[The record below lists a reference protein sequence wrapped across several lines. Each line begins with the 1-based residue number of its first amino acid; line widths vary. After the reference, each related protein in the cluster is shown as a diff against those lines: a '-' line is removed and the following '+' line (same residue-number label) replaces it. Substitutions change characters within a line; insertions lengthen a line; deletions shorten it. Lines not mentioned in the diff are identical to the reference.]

1 MADPT
6 GFLKH
11 DRELPTRRPV
21 DVRIRDWKEV
31 YEPFA
36 PEHLHDQ
43 AGRCMDCGI
52 PFCHN
57 GCPLGNLI
65 PEWNDLVHQG
75 DWEEAVE
82 RLHATNNFPEFT
94 GRLCP
99 APCEA
104 ACVLGINAAPVTIK
118 QVEVEIID
126 RAFTEGWV
134 KPQPPLS
141 RTGRRVAV
149 VGSGPA
155 GLAAAQQL
163 TRAGHDVTVLERA
176 DRIGGLLRYGI
187 PEFKM
192 EKRVLDR
199 RLEQMRAEGTVF
211 RTGVDVG
218 GAGTVGT
225 VAMSMDTLR
234 ADYDAVLLSGGAT
247 LGRDLPVEGR
257 DLAGIH
263 LAMEYLVPSNRVQEG
278 DLQAPPITAE
288 GKDVVIIGGGD
299 TGADCLGT
307 AIRQGARST
316 TQLEIMPRPPQERPD
331 TTPWPTWPL
340 VYRTSSAHE
349 EGGERLFSVN
359 TQRFTGGAGADAGS
373 VGGIELVDV
382 ELVGGRFEPVEGTAR
397 LIPAQL
403 VLLAMGF
410 TGPQRTGLLEALDV
424 EVDGRGN
431 VVRDDHW
438 ATSIPGVWVA
448 GDMGR
453 GQSLIVWAIAEG
465 RAAAAAV
472 DRALSGDTQ
481 LPSPVVPTSR

>member
-1 MADPT
+1 MADQT

-11 DRELPTRRPV
+11 GRTLPQRRPV

-31 YEPFA
+31 YEQFPA
-36 PEHLHDQ
+36 EHLHDQ
-43 AGRCMDCGI
+43 AARCMDCGI

-65 PEWNDLVHQG
+65 PEWNDLVWKD
-75 DWEEAVE
+75 DWSEASE

-104 ACVLGINAAPVTIK
+104 ACVLGINDDPVTIK
-118 QVEVEIID
+118 QVEVEIGD
-126 RAFTEGWV
+126 RAWADGLV
-134 KPQPPLS
+134 QSQPPLQ
-141 RTGRRVAV
+141 RTGKRVAV

-163 TRAGHDVTVLERA
+163 TRAGHDVVVLERA

-199 RLEQMRAEGTVF
+199 RLEQMRAEGTEF

-218 GAGTVGT
+218 VDVT
-225 VAMSMDTLR
+225 VAALR
-234 ADYDAVLLSGGAT
+234 EEHDAVVLAGGAT

-257 DLAGIH
+257 DLDGIH
-263 LAMEYLVPSNRVQEG
+263 LAMEYLVPANRVQEG
-278 DLQAPPITAE
+278 DLQRAPIDAA

-307 AIRQGARST
+307 AIRQGARSI

-359 TQRFTGGAGADAGS
+359 TKRFLGEQGS
-373 VGGIELVDV
+373 VTGVEIVDV
-382 ELVGGRFEPVEGTAR
+382 EMVDGRFEPVEGTER
-397 LIPAQL
+397 VLPAQL
-403 VLLAMGF
+403 VTLAMGF
-410 TGPQRTGLLEALDV
+410 TGPERKGLLEALDV
-424 EVDGRGN
+424 GLDSRGN
-431 VVRDDHW
+431 VARDAQW
-438 ATSIPGVWVA
+438 ATDVPGVFVA

-472 DRALSGDTQ
+472 DRALCGETL
-481 LPSPVVPTSR
+481 LPAPVTPTTR